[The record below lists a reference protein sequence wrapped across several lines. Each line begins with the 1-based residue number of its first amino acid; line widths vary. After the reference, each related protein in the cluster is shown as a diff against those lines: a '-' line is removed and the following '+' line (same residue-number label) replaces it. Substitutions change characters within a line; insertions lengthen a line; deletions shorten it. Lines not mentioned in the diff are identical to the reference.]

1 MEDSLSI
8 SSDLVALTDQGPAYF
23 PVLSPSKYAP
33 RLVYSKCMP
42 LSPSSAS
49 LVQRL
54 IKSAMWS
61 TESNSSVLSVSFS
74 RSCSRVMHSMIVPNS
89 MILVSVLRN
98 VHEAGTS
105 DSKIMEDKAV
115 GGYAGELSRQSRS
128 KSSASMFIC
137 LLRREHTYSQ

>member
-1 MEDSLSI
+1 
-8 SSDLVALTDQGPAYF
+8 
-23 PVLSPSKYAP
+23 
-33 RLVYSKCMP
+33 
-42 LSPSSAS
+42 
-49 LVQRL
+49 
-54 IKSAMWS
+54 
-61 TESNSSVLSVSFS
+61 
-74 RSCSRVMHSMIVPNS
+74 MIVPNS